1 MSYNYNKNLYI
12 YDNFF
17 NGQVEYFKKIII
29 RFNIFKCNILTVIN
43 SIYSKETYL
52 YKFLEH

>member
-1 MSYNYNKNLYI
+1 MDKLSI
-12 YDNFF
+12 S
-17 NGQVEYFKKIII
+17 KKIII